1 MTEGD
6 PRHVL
11 WLALA
16 LVLVIEGLMPFLN
29 PAAWRKMFTQVL
41 QLDDGQ
47 LRFVG
52 LASIVCGLL
61 LLWCLG

>member
-1 MTEGD
+1 MFEGD
-6 PRHVL
+6 SLHSL
-11 WLALA
+11 WMALA

>member
-1 MTEGD
+1 MFEGD
-6 PRHVL
+6 SLHSL
-11 WLALA
+11 WMALA

-41 QLDDGQ
+41 QLHDGQ